1 MYVKFSARKEE
12 EDEEVRDLDETG
24 LVPAG
29 NEADD
34 TAICPL
40 IGERDPHH
48 RANATSSC
56 YAALILLSSTSS
68 RAAKEVGQRWQEQG
82 RGMRSKK
89 RKGQKNTDVFAVVC
103 EMWRR
108 AFHRLGL

>member
-12 EDEEVRDLDETG
+12 EDEEVRELDETG
-24 LVPAG
+24 LVPAE

-68 RAAKEVGQRWQEQG
+68 RAAKEVGQSG
-82 RGMRSKK
+82 
-89 RKGQKNTDVFAVVC
+89 KNKV
-103 EMWRR
+103 E
-108 AFHRLGL
+108 G